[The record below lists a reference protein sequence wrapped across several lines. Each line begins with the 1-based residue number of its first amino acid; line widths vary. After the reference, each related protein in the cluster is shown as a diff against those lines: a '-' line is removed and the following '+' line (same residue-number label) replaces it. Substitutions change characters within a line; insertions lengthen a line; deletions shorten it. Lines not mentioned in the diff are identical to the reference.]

1 MKTILTVILAIAGL
15 IAIAITV
22 YSQPWGGPGMDMGTG
37 MGPGTTVST
46 GDKLLMETGDVL
58 LLETGDKILLE

>member
-1 MKTILTVILAIAGL
+1 MKTILTVMVAIVGILVIAFV
-15 IAIAITV
+15 V